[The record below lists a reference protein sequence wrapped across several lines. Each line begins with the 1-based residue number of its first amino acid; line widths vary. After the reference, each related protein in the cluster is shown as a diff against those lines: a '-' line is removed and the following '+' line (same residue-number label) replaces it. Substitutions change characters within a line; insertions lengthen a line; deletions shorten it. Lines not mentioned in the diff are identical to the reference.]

1 MRKTL
6 YTFAIAVMAL
16 CFAVQPVRAHAQIAD
31 ALENITCTGSPS
43 ANAVAPTGAEGVG
56 TGFTTVGASH
66 VSVFQV
72 ASSAAATH
80 NWSCLLQ
87 CPTRMAAQKGCT
99 VLGFAFYYG
108 IQTTAATSEG
118 APSCGLITLPN
129 PAAGETAS
137 TVAPV
142 ASTVTAQPVVGSANL
157 GTTTAGAFFNQ
168 YVSFNT
174 PLALNGPYQVA
185 VCNFSLV
192 QGGAAAMQS
201 NSPGGTM
208 FYVEALF

>member
-6 YTFAIAVMAL
+6 YALAIAVMAV
-16 CFAVQPVRAHAQIAD
+16 CFVAQPAHAQIAD
-31 ALENITCTGSPS
+31 ALENVTCTGSPS

-72 ASSAAATH
+72 SSSAAATH
-80 NWSCLLQ
+80 NWSCLIQ

-118 APSCGLITLPN
+118 APSCGVITLPV
-129 PAAGETAS
+129 PGASETAS
-137 TVAPV
+137 TVTPV
-142 ASTVTAQPVVGSANL
+142 ASTITAQPVVGSANL
-157 GTTTAGAFFNQ
+157 GTTTAGAFFTQ

-192 QGGAAAMQS
+192 QGGAAAMAT